1 MPTPSEIS
9 SLVTDRTEQDVRN
22 KTAKG
27 VYQASDLNRVGT
39 AMEYL
44 QSALHDS
51 GYTVD
56 AKTKTGW
63 QDSEWMD
70 TTDAEQYLS
79 NVQKFHDVLP
89 LGGSANV
96 PASMSNLTFQGAND
110 IETILYN
117 LYQVLTSI
125 QSASTILQAGTPFM
139 ISGGVFNV

>member
-44 QSALHDS
+44 QSALHDN

-56 AKTKTGW
+56 AETKTDW

-89 LGGSANV
+89 LGGSASV
-96 PASMSNLTFQGAND
+96 PASMNNLTFHGAND

-125 QSASTILQAGTPFM
+125 QSASTIRQAGTPFM